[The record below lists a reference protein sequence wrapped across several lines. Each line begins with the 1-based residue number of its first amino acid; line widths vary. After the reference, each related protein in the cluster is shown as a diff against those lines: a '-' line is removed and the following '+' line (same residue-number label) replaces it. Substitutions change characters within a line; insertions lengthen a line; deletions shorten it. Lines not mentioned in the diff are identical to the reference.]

1 MLTTLDKVSVTILL
15 VCFSALIVAILF
27 ALYIYIPEG
36 SGSTEGWCCKYYF
49 ASSKGVSIPNI
60 FGRIDS
66 RDHSVL
72 TEIGVMNEIRI
83 DACERLNT
91 LEEVYVT
98 LSEEVVG
105 LQRQMLKLN
114 KAQKENTYFL
124 K

>member
-36 SGSTEGWCCKYYF
+36 SGSTEGWCCKYYC

-60 FGRIDS
+60 FGRINS
-66 RDHSVL
+66 SDHSVL
-72 TEIGVMNEIRI
+72 REIGIMNEIRV
-83 DACERLNT
+83 DASERLNT